1 MSNRMNPANNAME
14 FQEWVDIYLEN
25 YVYPVCKPS
34 SAAYFAD
41 NLRKHAVPQLGDIPL
56 AAIDSAMLQQFLNQ
70 QAAHGRLTDGGPLS
84 PKSIRNLRT
93 ALSACF
99 TTAVAQ
105 GVLQKNPVPGTVIR
119 RSRKPVVETMEEQ
132 EREKLLR
139 FLYQDQNLMNVG
151 IILAAEMG
159 MRRGEI
165 CALRWQ
171 DYDPQ
176 RGYLQIR
183 NTVKRLPNGESEG
196 PKTVLVFGPTKSE
209 AGVRSLALSP
219 SLCQLLDRHG
229 ERFAVK
235 FGRQPEFEDFIVYS
249 SVGSV
254 TDPDHLTHY
263 FADVLAGLGLNHV
276 KFHALRHTFAT
287 RAVEQGIDIESI
299 SGILGHTD
307 VTTTTHYYLHP
318 RQNGMNQALWKLAGA
333 PGMPPSQL
341 PLGFRSPRKHH
352 TFTRRSSFGE
362 GVQEA

>member
-1 MSNRMNPANNAME
+1 MSYRINVANAPML
-14 FQEWVDIYLEN
+14 FREWVEVYLED
-25 YVYPVCKPS
+25 YVRPVCKPS

-41 NLRKHAVPQLGDIPL
+41 NLLKHAVPALGSMPL
-56 AAIDSAMLQQFLNQ
+56 ADIDSAILQRFLNQ

-93 ALSACF
+93 ALSGCF

-105 GVLQKNPVPGTVIR
+105 GVLRNNPVPGTVIR

-132 EREKLLR
+132 EREKLLQ
-139 FLYQDQNLMNVG
+139 FLYQDNNLMNMG
-151 IILAAEMG
+151 IILAARLAL
-159 MRRGEI
+159 RRGEI

-171 DYDPQ
+171 DFDAI

-183 NTVKRLPNGESEG
+183 NTVKRLPNDDPEG
-196 PKTVLVFGPTKSE
+196 PRTVLVFGPTKSE
-209 AGVRSLALSP
+209 AGVRNLALSP
-219 SLCQLLDRHG
+219 DLCQLLELHA
-229 ERFAVK
+229 ERFARE
-235 FGRQPEFEDFIVYS
+235 FRRQPQMDDFIVYS
-249 SVGSV
+249 AVGSV

-263 FADVLAGLGLNHV
+263 FSDVLAGLQLSHV

-318 RQNGMNQALWKLAGA
+318 RQGGMNQALWKLSGA
-333 PGMPPSQL
+333 PGTPPTGL
-341 PLGFRSPRKHH
+341 PQGFHRPEKSH
-352 TFTRRSSFGE
+352 TFTRRVRFGKE
-362 GVQEA
+362 VQEV